1 MIRPFWLLFCNSLIL
16 CFDIFLVFFFNVLGC
31 LRNISDYY
39 VKNKN
44 IMHVRARA
52 RTHTH
57 THIYMQE
64 ISLHDNIAYIRML
77 RAINLKFNVS

>member
-1 MIRPFWLLFCNSLIL
+1 
-16 CFDIFLVFFFNVLGC
+16 
-31 LRNISDYY
+31 

>member
-1 MIRPFWLLFCNSLIL
+1 MIRPFWLLFRDNLIL
-16 CFDIFLVFFFNVLGC
+16 CFDFLGFSLNLLGC
-31 LRNISDYY
+31 LRNINDYY

-44 IMHVRARA
+44 IIHAHARA

-57 THIYMQE
+57 IYMHE

-77 RAINLKFNVS
+77 RAVNLKFNML